1 MVKELHACMN
11 IKEQVRCT
19 GMEAEEENET
29 LERLTYLIV
38 EKVGPN
44 VLISYNLLRDKLRA
58 KFLYYD
64 LRDLAKDDEN
74 S

>member
-1 MVKELHACMN
+1 MN

>member
-1 MVKELHACMN
+1 MN

-58 KFLYYD
+58 KFLYYE
-64 LRDLAKDDEN
+64 LRDSAKDDEN